1 MMPYN
6 VRNAGGGSVGGIL
19 RRTGHGS
26 GSGPG
31 STALSNGNGTGGAG
45 CSASLENHRQTPLEL
60 LVFGYACKIFRDDEK
75 AREMDHGK
83 QLIPWMGDVNL
94 KIDRYD
100 VRGALCELAPHEAPP
115 GGYGNRLEYLSAEEQ
130 RAEQLCEEERYLFLY
145 NNEEELRLRQVQLSR
160 NDQTQNACR
169 KEIESNQYQSNQKPT
184 TDKETTDIPLDISRE
199 SPFLEQVKLAGATS
213 VVVVAVGS
221 PEIQKPTE
229 KFPVK
234 PKVVI

>member
-19 RRTGHGS
+19 RRTGQGS
-26 GSGPG
+26 AAGG
-31 STALSNGNGTGGAG
+31 AVLSNGNSAGGQGAG
-45 CSASLENHRQTPLEL
+45 AVGSSSVENHRQTPLEL

-145 NNEEELRLRQVQLSR
+145 NNEEELRLRQVSR
-160 NDQTQNACR
+160 NA
-169 KEIESNQYQSNQKPT
+169 K
-184 TDKETTDIPLDISRE
+184 
-199 SPFLEQVKLAGATS
+199 
-213 VVVVAVGS
+213 
-221 PEIQKPTE
+221 
-229 KFPVK
+229 
-234 PKVVI
+234 

>member
-19 RRTGHGS
+19 RRTGLGS

-45 CSASLENHRQTPLEL
+45 SSASLENHRQTPLEL

-145 NNEEELRLRQVQLSR
+145 NNEEELRLRQVPIKS
-160 NDQTQNACR
+160 
-169 KEIESNQYQSNQKPT
+169 IPT

-199 SPFLEQVKLAGATS
+199 SPFLEQVNTLSSPPDRLNRFFQVKLAGATS

>member
-19 RRTGHGS
+19 RRTGQGS
-26 GSGPG
+26 AAGG
-31 STALSNGNGTGGAG
+31 AVLSNGNSAGGQGAG
-45 CSASLENHRQTPLEL
+45 AVGSSSVENHRQTPLEL

-145 NNEEELRLRQVQLSR
+145 NNEEELRLRQANR
-160 NDQTQNACR
+160 NR
-169 KEIESNQYQSNQKPT
+169 KSNIEYRKSKIT
-184 TDKETTDIPLDISRE
+184 
-199 SPFLEQVKLAGATS
+199 
-213 VVVVAVGS
+213 
-221 PEIQKPTE
+221 
-229 KFPVK
+229 
-234 PKVVI
+234 

>member
-19 RRTGHGS
+19 RRTGQGS
-26 GSGPG
+26 ATV
-31 STALSNGNGTGGAG
+31 STILGNGNTPGALGTGKV
-45 CSASLENHRQTPLEL
+45 SSSSLENHRQPPLEL

-145 NNEEELRLRQVQLSR
+145 NNEEELRLRQGWSDFLGVCSQGSRSMIALPGKAQALAIFVIQLLPLSLSLCISLSSASTRIRFSR
-160 NDQTQNACR
+160 SDLN
-169 KEIESNQYQSNQKPT
+169 
-184 TDKETTDIPLDISRE
+184 
-199 SPFLEQVKLAGATS
+199 
-213 VVVVAVGS
+213 
-221 PEIQKPTE
+221 
-229 KFPVK
+229 
-234 PKVVI
+234 

>member
-6 VRNAGGGSVGGIL
+6 VRSAGGGSVGGIL

-26 GSGPG
+26 GSAHG
-31 STALSNGNGTGGAG
+31 STALSNGTGAGGTGS
-45 CSASLENHRQTPLEL
+45 SAHPENPRQTPLEL

-145 NNEEELRLRQVQLSR
+145 NNEEELRLRQG
-160 NDQTQNACR
+160 C
-169 KEIESNQYQSNQKPT
+169 
-184 TDKETTDIPLDISRE
+184 IS
-199 SPFLEQVKLAGATS
+199 GATVMLLLW
-213 VVVVAVGS
+213 VVRRPRS
-221 PEIQKPTE
+221 PRKDSQ
-229 KFPVK
+229 
-234 PKVVI
+234 

>member
-19 RRTGHGS
+19 RRTGLGS

-45 CSASLENHRQTPLEL
+45 SSASLENHRQTPLEL

-145 NNEEELRLRQVQLSR
+145 NNEEELRLRQERVLSW
-160 NDQTQNACR
+160 
-169 KEIESNQYQSNQKPT
+169 
-184 TDKETTDIPLDISRE
+184 SR
-199 SPFLEQVKLAGATS
+199 LN
-213 VVVVAVGS
+213 
-221 PEIQKPTE
+221 
-229 KFPVK
+229 
-234 PKVVI
+234 